1 MKAGDLVDWNGNICL
16 VTEVYESKCWRTD
29 ERGKAINWG
38 EIPHEPFARILFK
51 GDLRGIPQADLS
63 LFDEDR

>member
-1 MKAGDLVDWNGNICL
+1 MKAGDLVKWNGSICL

-38 EIPHEPFARILFK
+38 EIPYESFARILFE
-51 GDLRGIPQADLS
+51 GNIRGVPLVDLVA
-63 LFDEDR
+63 FDETR

>member
-1 MKAGDLVDWNGNICL
+1 MKAGDLVNWNGNICL
-16 VTEVYESKCWRTD
+16 VTEVYQSKCWRTD

-38 EIPHEPFARILFK
+38 KIPQEPFARILFK